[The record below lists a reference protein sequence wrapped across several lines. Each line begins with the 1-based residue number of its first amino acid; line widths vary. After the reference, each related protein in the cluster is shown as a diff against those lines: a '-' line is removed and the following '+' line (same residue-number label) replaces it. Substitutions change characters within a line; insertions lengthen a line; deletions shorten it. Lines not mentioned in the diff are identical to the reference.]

1 MKGGERARPGARSS
15 HLVEIDFEAQMYII
29 ANAGKSGP
37 LTLEFGMC
45 FFSCT
50 TLLLC
55 YTLVIW
61 GLAFV
66 IEIKFPRLVTD

>member
-1 MKGGERARPGARSS
+1 
-15 HLVEIDFEAQMYII
+15 MYII

-37 LTLEFGMC
+37 LILEFGMC
-45 FFSCT
+45 FFSFT

>member
-1 MKGGERARPGARSS
+1 
-15 HLVEIDFEAQMYII
+15 MYII
-29 ANAGKSGP
+29 AKAGKSGL

-55 YTLVIW
+55 YTLAIW